1 MTDTQ
6 GGNFDR
12 PEFKRMTTDIEA
24 GKVNCVIVKD
34 LSRFGREYIE
44 AGRWIEKTYPAL
56 NVRFISVT
64 DQFDSKTAD
73 FFREVICSSD
83 QKFCK

>member
-1 MTDTQ
+1 
-6 GGNFDR
+6 
-12 PEFKRMTTDIEA
+12 MTTDIEA
-24 GKVNCVIVKD
+24 GRVNCVIVKD

-44 AGRWIEKTYPAL
+44 AGRWIEKIYPAL

-73 FFREVICSSD
+73 FRRGHL
-83 QKFCK
+83 